1 MAEEKSGME
10 GTESKHGEQAVTRRK
25 VLETLGGVAAVGAG
39 IVLAAR
45 PAAAEAVRT
54 DAASANPPLEGVS
67 TSANEPGVTGEN
79 TAQSGFAIAV
89 LGTST
94 SPDGVGVGGLNAATS
109 GDTTGVLGA
118 VSSPDGTGVA
128 GFNNTK
134 SGDTTG
140 VYGEVAS
147 PDGVGVA
154 GVNGIKSG
162 HTTGV
167 YGKASSP
174 YGIGVEGLNDAKSG
188 LAYGVYGESA
198 SSYAIAV
205 GGLSTAASGDTTGVY
220 GEVAS
225 PDGTGV
231 EGRNDAKSGNAWGV
245 YGVVASPDGV
255 GVEGL
260 NTATRGD
267 TAGVR
272 GDVKS
277 PDGAGVLG
285 INDAMSGDGAGVE
298 GKSSSHNGAAV
309 VGSNLATIG
318 RSIGVYGET
327 GSKTGFGVF
336 CSGNFAATGTKA
348 AAVPFPDGTVR
359 ALYCVESPECWF
371 EDFGLAE
378 LVDGV
383 VQVPLDP
390 DFAATVRTDQ
400 YYVFVEP
407 EADCH
412 GLYVTA
418 KDSQGFTV
426 RELQGGTA
434 TIPFSYRVVAR
445 RKDVEAPRFA
455 EVDLP
460 SRLSTPADRRP
471 ARGGDGVRTRKRV
484 GGGML
489 DAAASRPAVRSTHN
503 SFTRGGDAPL

>member
-1 MAEEKSGME
+1 
-10 GTESKHGEQAVTRRK
+10 
-25 VLETLGGVAAVGAG
+25 
-39 IVLAAR
+39 
-45 PAAAEAVRT
+45 
-54 DAASANPPLEGVS
+54 
-67 TSANEPGVTGEN
+67 
-79 TAQSGFAIAV
+79 
-89 LGTST
+89 
-94 SPDGVGVGGLNAATS
+94 
-109 GDTTGVLGA
+109 
-118 VSSPDGTGVA
+118 
-128 GFNNTK
+128 
-134 SGDTTG
+134 
-140 VYGEVAS
+140 
-147 PDGVGVA
+147 
-154 GVNGIKSG
+154 
-162 HTTGV
+162 
-167 YGKASSP
+167 
-174 YGIGVEGLNDAKSG
+174 
-188 LAYGVYGESA
+188 
-198 SSYAIAV
+198 
-205 GGLSTAASGDTTGVY
+205 
-220 GEVAS
+220 
-225 PDGTGV
+225 
-231 EGRNDAKSGNAWGV
+231 
-245 YGVVASPDGV
+245 
-255 GVEGL
+255 
-260 NTATRGD
+260 
-267 TAGVR
+267 
-272 GDVKS
+272 
-277 PDGAGVLG
+277 
-285 INDAMSGDGAGVE
+285 
-298 GKSSSHNGAAV
+298 
-309 VGSNLATIG
+309 LATIG

-371 EDFGLAE
+371 EDFGSAQ

-489 DAAASRPAVRSTHN
+489 DAAASRPAVRSTRS

>member
-1 MAEEKSGME
+1 
-10 GTESKHGEQAVTRRK
+10 
-25 VLETLGGVAAVGAG
+25 
-39 IVLAAR
+39 
-45 PAAAEAVRT
+45 
-54 DAASANPPLEGVS
+54 
-67 TSANEPGVTGEN
+67 
-79 TAQSGFAIAV
+79 
-89 LGTST
+89 
-94 SPDGVGVGGLNAATS
+94 
-109 GDTTGVLGA
+109 
-118 VSSPDGTGVA
+118 
-128 GFNNTK
+128 
-134 SGDTTG
+134 
-140 VYGEVAS
+140 
-147 PDGVGVA
+147 
-154 GVNGIKSG
+154 
-162 HTTGV
+162 
-167 YGKASSP
+167 
-174 YGIGVEGLNDAKSG
+174 
-188 LAYGVYGESA
+188 
-198 SSYAIAV
+198 
-205 GGLSTAASGDTTGVY
+205 VY

-231 EGRNDAKSGNAWGV
+231 AGINSTKSGDTTGV
-245 YGVVASPDGV
+245 FGAVVSPDGV
-255 GVEGL
+255 GVEGF
-260 NTATRGD
+260 NAATRGD

-272 GDVKS
+272 GDVAS

-285 INDAMSGDGAGVE
+285 INDAKSGDGAGVE

-309 VGSNLATIG
+309 VGINSATIG

-336 CSGNFAATGTKA
+336 CGGNFAATGTKA

-371 EDFGLAE
+371 EDFGSAQ

-390 DFAATVRTDQ
+390 DFAATVHTDQ

-460 SRLSTPADRRP
+460 LRISTPADRRP
-471 ARGGDGVRTRKRV
+471 ARGGAGVRTRKRV

-489 DAAASRPAVRSTHN
+489 DAAASRPAVRSKGS

>member
-1 MAEEKSGME
+1 
-10 GTESKHGEQAVTRRK
+10 
-25 VLETLGGVAAVGAG
+25 
-39 IVLAAR
+39 
-45 PAAAEAVRT
+45 
-54 DAASANPPLEGVS
+54 
-67 TSANEPGVTGEN
+67 
-79 TAQSGFAIAV
+79 
-89 LGTST
+89 
-94 SPDGVGVGGLNAATS
+94 
-109 GDTTGVLGA
+109 
-118 VSSPDGTGVA
+118 
-128 GFNNTK
+128 
-134 SGDTTG
+134 
-140 VYGEVAS
+140 
-147 PDGVGVA
+147 
-154 GVNGIKSG
+154 
-162 HTTGV
+162 
-167 YGKASSP
+167 
-174 YGIGVEGLNDAKSG
+174 
-188 LAYGVYGESA
+188 
-198 SSYAIAV
+198 
-205 GGLSTAASGDTTGVY
+205 VY

-489 DAAASRPAVRSTHN
+489 DAAASRPAVRSTRN